1 MTRIKLEKIAQLM
14 FDVWSESDN
23 LTNPIMAG
31 EYIAKELSQAIN
43 STILS
48 VAAPL
53 DCELDSFTRQ
63 GEPSDELCS
72 SRKWMNDRVN

>member
-53 DCELDSFTRQ
+53 DCELDGFTIQ
-63 GEPSDELCS
+63 GEPNDEQCN